1 MQNNFANV
9 HIFFQ
14 IAQLFYVFFIIKP
27 NTMLNILII
36 LLLIEVIELL
46 FDKILPIQKNK
57 NHLIFN
63 IKP

>member
-1 MQNNFANV
+1 MQNNSANV

-27 NTMLNILII
+27 NTMLNIFII

>member
-1 MQNNFANV
+1 MQNNSANV

-14 IAQLFYVFFIIKP
+14 IAQLFYVFFIIKL

>member
-1 MQNNFANV
+1 
-9 HIFFQ
+9 
-14 IAQLFYVFFIIKP
+14 
-27 NTMLNILII
+27 MLNIFII